1 MPTTVRF
8 FSNLATEGISFSGHA
23 IPDCPNESASS
34 DRHDGIRLC
43 ATTSALCSLMEAL
56 AEQTCCGY
64 KLEVNDG
71 VASQAP
77 SRVISWDGVQNF
89 TMHSAREALRQVM
102 TSLAIQYPHYLK
114 IEDDSG

>member
-8 FSNLATEGISFSGHA
+8 FNNLATEGISFSGHA
-23 IPDCPNESASS
+23 ISDCPNEVVSG
-34 DRHDGIRLC
+34 DRNDGIRIC
-43 ATTSALCSLMEAL
+43 ATASALCSLMEAL

-77 SRVISWDGVQNF
+77 SRAISWDGVQNF
-89 TMHSAREALRQVM
+89 TMHSAREALRQVV
-102 TSLAIQYPHYLK
+102 TSIAIQYPHYLK
-114 IEDDSG
+114 VEDDSG